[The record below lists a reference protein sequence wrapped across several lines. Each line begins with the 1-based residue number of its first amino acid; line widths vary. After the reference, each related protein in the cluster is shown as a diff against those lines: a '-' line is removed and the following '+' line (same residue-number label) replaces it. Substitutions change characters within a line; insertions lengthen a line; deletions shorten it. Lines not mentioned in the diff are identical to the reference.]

1 MRIGNNSY
9 CDDGELIVAR
19 CAARLRLFRAFNC
32 HFGWEA
38 AVAISINLI
47 HLEELAVENN
57 REM

>member
-1 MRIGNNSY
+1 MVHSLLQ
-9 CDDGELIVAR
+9 DVL
-19 CAARLRLFRAFNC
+19 LRLFRAFNC